1 MAAAMLV
8 SPLVPLLGPDVTVR
22 PLAADDAAA
31 IVGLLRA
38 QPADYLRFFYALPAD
53 EAVIRQVMEKRTRD
67 AYQGL
72 FESGRLVGFF
82 MLRGWDDGYEIPS
95 FGVVVDEQTR
105 GKGYL
110 HATLEMAA
118 ELCRE
123 AGAPRFMAK
132 IHPGNLAPRAAR
144 RLQLTQVGVESA
156 TGNVIYH
163 REV

>member
-1 MAAAMLV
+1 M
-8 SPLVPLLGPDVTVR
+8 PLLGPDVTVR
-22 PLAADDAAA
+22 PLGEDDAAA
-31 IVGLLRA
+31 IVALLRA
-38 QPADYLRFFYALPAD
+38 QSADYLRFFYALPAD
-53 EAVIRQVMEKRTRD
+53 ETAVRQVMEKRTRD

-72 FESGRLVGFF
+72 FEDGRLVGFF

-95 FGVVVDEQTR
+95 FGVVVDERTR

-123 AGAPRFMAK
+123 SGAARFMAK
-132 IHPGNLAPRAAR
+132 IHPGNLSPRAAR
-144 RLQLTQVGVESA
+144 RLQLTQVGVEAA

-163 REV
+163 REVVRRPPCAS

>member
-1 MAAAMLV
+1 VVLF
-8 SPLVPLLGPDVTVR
+8 GPDFTVR
-22 PLAADDAAA
+22 PLVADDASA
-31 IVGLLRA
+31 IVALLRA
-38 QPADYLRFFYALPAD
+38 QSAGYLRFFYALPAD
-53 EAVIRQVMEKRTRD
+53 ETAVRQAIEGRTMD

-72 FESGRLVGFF
+72 FEGGRLAGFF
-82 MLRGWDDGYEIPS
+82 MLRGWDHGYEIPS
-95 FGVVVDEQTR
+95 FGVVVDERTR

-123 AGAPRFMAK
+123 AGARRFMAK
-132 IHPGNLAPRAAR
+132 IHPDNLSPRAAR
-144 RLQLTQVGVESA
+144 RLHLTQVDVETA

>member
-1 MAAAMLV
+1 MAF
-8 SPLVPLLGPDVTVR
+8 SGGDFTVR
-22 PLAADDAAA
+22 PLVADDAAA
-31 IVGLLRA
+31 IVALLRA
-38 QPADYLRFFYALPAD
+38 QPAGYLRFFYALPPD
-53 EAVIRQVMEKRTRD
+53 ETAVRQVMEERKRD

-72 FESGRLVGFF
+72 FENGRLVGFF
-82 MLRGWDDGYEIPS
+82 MLRGWDSGYEIPS

-118 ELCRE
+118 ELCRA
-123 AGAPRFMAK
+123 AGAKRFLAK
-132 IHPGNLAPRAAR
+132 IHPENLAPRAAR
-144 RLQLTQVGVESA
+144 RLQLTQAGVETA